1 MLAAQTGLEV
11 RMVLRNGEQLLLT
24 VVIPVLVLTVFGS
37 VEVMDLGNRAARVD
51 FLVPGVLALAVMS
64 TAFTGLA
71 IGTGFERRYGALK
84 RLGASPLPRGAL
96 LGAKG
101 LAVLTIEALQVALL
115 ATVAQLMGWDP
126 RGSWLAVLLLV
137 LAGTAAFSS
146 LALLMAGHAAGRGDP
161 RRGEPRLPPVP
172 RSAAASPCRWTG
184 SPTRPARSSTRCR
197 PAPCRRACGWCSA
210 TATRCPGGRSGSCSA
225 GPRSAASSPP
235 APSAGSSPRTLG
247 AMLDRWRGWT
257 PSPTAVRRVFLAT
270 LVANVGIVVTGG
282 AVRLTASGLGCPT
295 FPRCTDHSLVVT
307 REMGGHGLVEF
318 GNRML
323 TFALSAVVVAA
334 VVVAWRA
341 GRRDLRAAALLL
353 FGGIVAQA
361 VLGGVTGADRPEP
374 GDGDGALPAVG
385 GADRRCHPGAPALGG
400 QRVPPRREVHPAV
413 LLGGRVLLVVTAL
426 LLLAGTVVTGTGPHS
441 GDKNATHRL
450 PFDLVEVTQLHA
462 DLVFL
467 LVGLTIGLAVALQAT
482 DVPPVLRRRVRV
494 LLGVVLAQGL
504 VGYAQYATDL
514 PVALVAVHVLGACL
528 VWVAALRLVLG
539 MTTQVAAVAPAR
551 TVQELAVSPVTT

>member
-1 MLAAQTGLEV
+1 
-11 RMVLRNGEQLLLT
+11 
-24 VVIPVLVLTVFGS
+24 
-37 VEVMDLGNRAARVD
+37 
-51 FLVPGVLALAVMS
+51 
-64 TAFTGLA
+64 
-71 IGTGFERRYGALK
+71 
-84 RLGASPLPRGAL
+84 
-96 LGAKG
+96 
-101 LAVLTIEALQVALL
+101 
-115 ATVAQLMGWDP
+115 
-126 RGSWLAVLLLV
+126 
-137 LAGTAAFSS
+137 
-146 LALLMAGHAAGRGDP
+146 
-161 RRGEPRLPPVP
+161 
-172 RSAAASPCRWTG
+172 
-184 SPTRPARSSTRCR
+184 
-197 PAPCRRACGWCSA
+197 
-210 TATRCPGGRSGSCSA
+210 
-225 GPRSAASSPP
+225 
-235 APSAGSSPRTLG
+235 
-247 AMLDRWRGWT
+247 MLDRWRGWT
-257 PSPTAVRRVFLAT
+257 PSPTAVRRVFLAM

-295 FPRCTDHSLVVT
+295 VPRCTDHSLVVT
-307 REMGGHGLVEF
+307 RERGGHGLVEF

-334 VVVAWRA
+334 IVVAWRA

-361 VLGGVTGADRPEP
+361 VLGGVTVLTGLNPVTVMAHFLLSV
-374 GDGDGALPAVG
+374 GLIAV
-385 GADRRCHPGAPALGG
+385 ATRAHLLSVG

-413 LLGGRVLLVVTAL
+413 LLGGRGLLVVTAL

-482 DVPPVLRRRVRV
+482 DVPAVLRRRVRV

-539 MTTQVAAVAPAR
+539 MTTQVAAVAPGP
-551 TVQELAVSPVTT
+551 TVQELAVSPATS

>member
-1 MLAAQTGLEV
+1 
-11 RMVLRNGEQLLLT
+11 
-24 VVIPVLVLTVFGS
+24 
-37 VEVMDLGNRAARVD
+37 
-51 FLVPGVLALAVMS
+51 
-64 TAFTGLA
+64 
-71 IGTGFERRYGALK
+71 
-84 RLGASPLPRGAL
+84 
-96 LGAKG
+96 
-101 LAVLTIEALQVALL
+101 
-115 ATVAQLMGWDP
+115 
-126 RGSWLAVLLLV
+126 
-137 LAGTAAFSS
+137 
-146 LALLMAGHAAGRGDP
+146 
-161 RRGEPRLPPVP
+161 
-172 RSAAASPCRWTG
+172 
-184 SPTRPARSSTRCR
+184 
-197 PAPCRRACGWCSA
+197 
-210 TATRCPGGRSGSCSA
+210 
-225 GPRSAASSPP
+225 
-235 APSAGSSPRTLG
+235 
-247 AMLDRWRGWT
+247 MLDRWRGWT

-361 VLGGVTGADRPEP
+361 VLGGVTVLTGLNPVTVMAHFLLSV
-374 GDGDGALPAVG
+374 ALIAV
-385 GADRRCHPGAPALGG
+385 ATRAHLLAAG
-400 QRVPPRREVHPAV
+400 QRVPPHREVHPAV
-413 LLGGRVLLVVTAL
+413 LLGGRGLLAVTAL

-467 LVGLTIGLAVALQAT
+467 LVGLTIGLFVALQAT

-494 LLGVVLAQGL
+494 LLVVVLAQGL

-514 PVALVAVHVLGACL
+514 PVALVAVHVFGACL
-528 VWVAALRLVLG
+528 VWVAALRLVLA
-539 MTTQVAAVAPAR
+539 MTTQVAAVAPGR
-551 TVQELAVSPVTT
+551 TAQELAVSPATT

>member
-1 MLAAQTGLEV
+1 
-11 RMVLRNGEQLLLT
+11 
-24 VVIPVLVLTVFGS
+24 
-37 VEVMDLGNRAARVD
+37 
-51 FLVPGVLALAVMS
+51 
-64 TAFTGLA
+64 
-71 IGTGFERRYGALK
+71 
-84 RLGASPLPRGAL
+84 
-96 LGAKG
+96 
-101 LAVLTIEALQVALL
+101 
-115 ATVAQLMGWDP
+115 
-126 RGSWLAVLLLV
+126 
-137 LAGTAAFSS
+137 
-146 LALLMAGHAAGRGDP
+146 
-161 RRGEPRLPPVP
+161 
-172 RSAAASPCRWTG
+172 
-184 SPTRPARSSTRCR
+184 
-197 PAPCRRACGWCSA
+197 
-210 TATRCPGGRSGSCSA
+210 
-225 GPRSAASSPP
+225 
-235 APSAGSSPRTLG
+235 
-247 AMLDRWRGWT
+247 MLDRWRGWT

-353 FGGIVAQA
+353 FGGIIAQA
-361 VLGGVTGADRPEP
+361 VLGGVTVLTGLNPVTVMAHFLLSV
-374 GDGDGALPAVG
+374 ALIGVATR
-385 GADRRCHPGAPALGG
+385 AHLLAAG
-400 QRVPPRREVHPAV
+400 QRVPPHREVHPAV
-413 LLGGRVLLVVTAL
+413 LLGGRGLLAVTAL

-467 LVGLTIGLAVALQAT
+467 LVGLTIGLFVALQAT

-494 LLGVVLAQGL
+494 LLVVVLAQGL

-528 VWVAALRLVLG
+528 VWVAALRLVLA
-539 MTTQVAAVAPAR
+539 MTTQVAAVGPGR
-551 TVQELAVSPVTT
+551 TVQELAVSPATT

>member
-1 MLAAQTGLEV
+1 
-11 RMVLRNGEQLLLT
+11 
-24 VVIPVLVLTVFGS
+24 
-37 VEVMDLGNRAARVD
+37 
-51 FLVPGVLALAVMS
+51 
-64 TAFTGLA
+64 
-71 IGTGFERRYGALK
+71 
-84 RLGASPLPRGAL
+84 
-96 LGAKG
+96 
-101 LAVLTIEALQVALL
+101 
-115 ATVAQLMGWDP
+115 
-126 RGSWLAVLLLV
+126 
-137 LAGTAAFSS
+137 
-146 LALLMAGHAAGRGDP
+146 
-161 RRGEPRLPPVP
+161 
-172 RSAAASPCRWTG
+172 
-184 SPTRPARSSTRCR
+184 
-197 PAPCRRACGWCSA
+197 
-210 TATRCPGGRSGSCSA
+210 
-225 GPRSAASSPP
+225 
-235 APSAGSSPRTLG
+235 
-247 AMLDRWRGWT
+247 MLDRWRGWT

-361 VLGGVTGADRPEP
+361 VLGGVTVLTGLNPVTVMAHFLLSV
-374 GDGDGALPAVG
+374 GLIAV
-385 GADRRCHPGAPALGG
+385 ATRAHLLSAG

-413 LLGGRVLLVVTAL
+413 LLGGRGLLAVTAL

-494 LLGVVLAQGL
+494 LLVVVLAQGL

-514 PVALVAVHVLGACL
+514 PVALVAVHVFGACL
-528 VWVAALRLVLG
+528 VWVAALRLVLA
-539 MTTQVAAVAPAR
+539 MTTQVAAVAPRR
-551 TVQELAVSPVTT
+551 TAQELAVSPATT

>member
-1 MLAAQTGLEV
+1 
-11 RMVLRNGEQLLLT
+11 
-24 VVIPVLVLTVFGS
+24 
-37 VEVMDLGNRAARVD
+37 
-51 FLVPGVLALAVMS
+51 
-64 TAFTGLA
+64 
-71 IGTGFERRYGALK
+71 
-84 RLGASPLPRGAL
+84 
-96 LGAKG
+96 
-101 LAVLTIEALQVALL
+101 
-115 ATVAQLMGWDP
+115 
-126 RGSWLAVLLLV
+126 
-137 LAGTAAFSS
+137 
-146 LALLMAGHAAGRGDP
+146 
-161 RRGEPRLPPVP
+161 
-172 RSAAASPCRWTG
+172 
-184 SPTRPARSSTRCR
+184 
-197 PAPCRRACGWCSA
+197 
-210 TATRCPGGRSGSCSA
+210 
-225 GPRSAASSPP
+225 
-235 APSAGSSPRTLG
+235 
-247 AMLDRWRGWT
+247 MLDRWRGWT

-361 VLGGVTGADRPEP
+361 VLGGVTVLTGLNPVTVMAHFLLSV
-374 GDGDGALPAVG
+374 GLIAV
-385 GADRRCHPGAPALGG
+385 ATRAHLLSVG

-413 LLGGRVLLVVTAL
+413 LLGGRGLLVVTAL

-482 DVPPVLRRRVRV
+482 DVPAVLRRRVRV

-539 MTTQVAAVAPAR
+539 MTTQVAAVAPGP
-551 TVQELAVSPVTT
+551 TVQELAVSPATS

>member
-1 MLAAQTGLEV
+1 
-11 RMVLRNGEQLLLT
+11 
-24 VVIPVLVLTVFGS
+24 
-37 VEVMDLGNRAARVD
+37 
-51 FLVPGVLALAVMS
+51 
-64 TAFTGLA
+64 
-71 IGTGFERRYGALK
+71 
-84 RLGASPLPRGAL
+84 
-96 LGAKG
+96 
-101 LAVLTIEALQVALL
+101 
-115 ATVAQLMGWDP
+115 
-126 RGSWLAVLLLV
+126 
-137 LAGTAAFSS
+137 
-146 LALLMAGHAAGRGDP
+146 
-161 RRGEPRLPPVP
+161 
-172 RSAAASPCRWTG
+172 
-184 SPTRPARSSTRCR
+184 
-197 PAPCRRACGWCSA
+197 
-210 TATRCPGGRSGSCSA
+210 
-225 GPRSAASSPP
+225 
-235 APSAGSSPRTLG
+235 
-247 AMLDRWRGWT
+247 MLDRWRGWT

-353 FGGIVAQA
+353 FGGILAQA
-361 VLGGVTGADRPEP
+361 VLGGVTVLTGLNPVTVMAHFLLSV
-374 GDGDGALPAVG
+374 ALIAV
-385 GADRRCHPGAPALGG
+385 ATRAHLLAAG
-400 QRVPPRREVHPAV
+400 QRVPPHREVHPAV
-413 LLGGRVLLVVTAL
+413 LLGGRGLLAVTAL

-494 LLGVVLAQGL
+494 LLVVVLAQGL

-514 PVALVAVHVLGACL
+514 PVALVAIHVLGACL
-528 VWVAALRLVLG
+528 VWVAALRLVLA
-539 MTTQVAAVAPAR
+539 MTTRVAAIASRR
-551 TVQELAVSPVTT
+551 TVQELAVSPATT

>member
-1 MLAAQTGLEV
+1 
-11 RMVLRNGEQLLLT
+11 
-24 VVIPVLVLTVFGS
+24 
-37 VEVMDLGNRAARVD
+37 
-51 FLVPGVLALAVMS
+51 
-64 TAFTGLA
+64 
-71 IGTGFERRYGALK
+71 
-84 RLGASPLPRGAL
+84 
-96 LGAKG
+96 
-101 LAVLTIEALQVALL
+101 
-115 ATVAQLMGWDP
+115 
-126 RGSWLAVLLLV
+126 
-137 LAGTAAFSS
+137 
-146 LALLMAGHAAGRGDP
+146 
-161 RRGEPRLPPVP
+161 
-172 RSAAASPCRWTG
+172 
-184 SPTRPARSSTRCR
+184 
-197 PAPCRRACGWCSA
+197 
-210 TATRCPGGRSGSCSA
+210 
-225 GPRSAASSPP
+225 
-235 APSAGSSPRTLG
+235 
-247 AMLDRWRGWT
+247 MLDRWRGWT

-361 VLGGVTGADRPEP
+361 VLGGVTVLTGLNPVTVMAHFLLSV
-374 GDGDGALPAVG
+374 ALIAV
-385 GADRRCHPGAPALGG
+385 ATRAQVLSAG

-413 LLGGRVLLVVTAL
+413 LLGGRGLLVVTAL

-482 DVPPVLRRRVRV
+482 DVPALLRRRVRV

-514 PVALVAVHVLGACL
+514 PVALVAIHVLGACL

-539 MTTQVAAVAPAR
+539 MTTRVAAVAPGP
-551 TVQELAVSPVTT
+551 TVQELAVSPATS

>member
-1 MLAAQTGLEV
+1 
-11 RMVLRNGEQLLLT
+11 
-24 VVIPVLVLTVFGS
+24 
-37 VEVMDLGNRAARVD
+37 
-51 FLVPGVLALAVMS
+51 
-64 TAFTGLA
+64 
-71 IGTGFERRYGALK
+71 
-84 RLGASPLPRGAL
+84 
-96 LGAKG
+96 
-101 LAVLTIEALQVALL
+101 
-115 ATVAQLMGWDP
+115 
-126 RGSWLAVLLLV
+126 
-137 LAGTAAFSS
+137 
-146 LALLMAGHAAGRGDP
+146 
-161 RRGEPRLPPVP
+161 
-172 RSAAASPCRWTG
+172 
-184 SPTRPARSSTRCR
+184 
-197 PAPCRRACGWCSA
+197 
-210 TATRCPGGRSGSCSA
+210 
-225 GPRSAASSPP
+225 
-235 APSAGSSPRTLG
+235 
-247 AMLDRWRGWT
+247 MLDRWRGWT

-361 VLGGVTGADRPEP
+361 VLGGVTVLTGLNPVTVMAHFLLSV
-374 GDGDGALPAVG
+374 ALIAV
-385 GADRRCHPGAPALGG
+385 ATRAHVLSAG

-413 LLGGRVLLVVTAL
+413 LLGGRGLLVVTAL

-482 DVPPVLRRRVRV
+482 DVPRLLRRRVRV

-514 PVALVAVHVLGACL
+514 PVALVAIHVLGACL

-539 MTTQVAAVAPAR
+539 MTTRVAAVAPGP
-551 TVQELAVSPVTT
+551 TVQELAVSPATS

>member
-1 MLAAQTGLEV
+1 
-11 RMVLRNGEQLLLT
+11 
-24 VVIPVLVLTVFGS
+24 
-37 VEVMDLGNRAARVD
+37 
-51 FLVPGVLALAVMS
+51 
-64 TAFTGLA
+64 
-71 IGTGFERRYGALK
+71 
-84 RLGASPLPRGAL
+84 
-96 LGAKG
+96 
-101 LAVLTIEALQVALL
+101 
-115 ATVAQLMGWDP
+115 
-126 RGSWLAVLLLV
+126 
-137 LAGTAAFSS
+137 
-146 LALLMAGHAAGRGDP
+146 
-161 RRGEPRLPPVP
+161 
-172 RSAAASPCRWTG
+172 
-184 SPTRPARSSTRCR
+184 
-197 PAPCRRACGWCSA
+197 
-210 TATRCPGGRSGSCSA
+210 
-225 GPRSAASSPP
+225 
-235 APSAGSSPRTLG
+235 
-247 AMLDRWRGWT
+247 MLDRWRGWT

-334 VVVAWRA
+334 VIVAWRA
-341 GRRDLRAAALLL
+341 GRRDLRASALLL

-361 VLGGVTGADRPEP
+361 VLGGVTVLTGLNPVTVMAHFLLSV
-374 GDGDGALPAVG
+374 ALIAV
-385 GADRRCHPGAPALGG
+385 ATRAHVLSAG

-413 LLGGRVLLVVTAL
+413 LLGGRGLLVVTAL

-467 LVGLTIGLAVALQAT
+467 LVGLTVGLAVALQAT

-514 PVALVAVHVLGACL
+514 PVALVAIHVLGACL
-528 VWVAALRLVLG
+528 VWVAALRLVLA
-539 MTTQVAAVAPAR
+539 MTTRVAAVGPGR
-551 TVQELAVSPVTT
+551 TVQELAVSPATT

>member
-1 MLAAQTGLEV
+1 
-11 RMVLRNGEQLLLT
+11 
-24 VVIPVLVLTVFGS
+24 
-37 VEVMDLGNRAARVD
+37 
-51 FLVPGVLALAVMS
+51 
-64 TAFTGLA
+64 
-71 IGTGFERRYGALK
+71 
-84 RLGASPLPRGAL
+84 
-96 LGAKG
+96 
-101 LAVLTIEALQVALL
+101 
-115 ATVAQLMGWDP
+115 
-126 RGSWLAVLLLV
+126 
-137 LAGTAAFSS
+137 
-146 LALLMAGHAAGRGDP
+146 
-161 RRGEPRLPPVP
+161 
-172 RSAAASPCRWTG
+172 
-184 SPTRPARSSTRCR
+184 
-197 PAPCRRACGWCSA
+197 
-210 TATRCPGGRSGSCSA
+210 
-225 GPRSAASSPP
+225 
-235 APSAGSSPRTLG
+235 
-247 AMLDRWRGWT
+247 MLDRWRGWT

-341 GRRDLRAAALLL
+341 GRRDLRAAALVLL
-353 FGGIVAQA
+353 GGIVAQA
-361 VLGGVTGADRPEP
+361 VLGGVTVLTGLNPVTVMAHFLLSV
-374 GDGDGALPAVG
+374 ALIAV
-385 GADRRCHPGAPALGG
+385 ATRAHLLSAG

-413 LLGGRVLLVVTAL
+413 QLGGRGLLVVTAL

-467 LVGLTIGLAVALQAT
+467 LVGLTVGLAVALQAT

-514 PVALVAVHVLGACL
+514 PVALVAIHVLGACL
-528 VWVAALRLVLG
+528 VWVAALRLVLA
-539 MTTQVAAVAPAR
+539 MTTRVAAVASGR
-551 TVQELAVSPVTT
+551 TVQELAVSPATT